1 VERLRDARPIVVRD
15 ASRCDEPWAEEKR
28 RVIGPEGG
36 VMVMPLSSGGELLGV
51 VGSSMVSTPRDWT
64 EDELT
69 FLRIVAETIAHV
81 LERERLDVALRASE
95 ARFRLLSETAADMVI
110 LLDLDGRVTYV
121 SPSSRRLLGFTPEQ
135 LIGSFA
141 RAFIHPADRRD
152 AYRNAATVLEQGWM
166 MSDMRLRRADG
177 SYVWVTNS
185 ASVVKDPA
193 TGEPVEFRASI
204 RDVSDRKR
212 LEDELEQQALHDPLT
227 GLGNRVLLKN
237 RIEHVLARAG
247 SPRVSLLCLDLDG
260 FKDVNDT
267 HGHAGGDVV
276 LRHVADRLRTICRPT
291 DTLARTGG
299 DEFVI
304 LCPDADEQAALGI
317 ADRIVFVMGAPIET
331 STFTV
336 KLGASVG
343 VVSGAGRGMNADW
356 LLLEADHAM
365 YAAKRAGKGRV
376 ALARVPVA

>member
-1 VERLRDARPIVVRD
+1 
-15 ASRCDEPWAEEKR
+15 
-28 RVIGPEGG
+28 
-36 VMVMPLSSGGELLGV
+36 
-51 VGSSMVSTPRDWT
+51 
-64 EDELT
+64 
-69 FLRIVAETIAHV
+69 
-81 LERERLDVALRASE
+81 
-95 ARFRLLSETAADMVI
+95 
-110 LLDLDGRVTYV
+110 
-121 SPSSRRLLGFTPEQ
+121 
-135 LIGSFA
+135 
-141 RAFIHPADRRD
+141 
-152 AYRNAATVLEQGWM
+152 
-166 MSDMRLRRADG
+166 
-177 SYVWVTNS
+177 VTNS
-185 ASVVKDPA
+185 TSVVKDPA

-237 RIEHVLARAG
+237 RIERALSRAG
-247 SPRVSLLCLDLDG
+247 SPRVSLLSLDLDG
-260 FKDVNDT
+260 FKEVNDT
-267 HGHAGGDVV
+267 HGHAGGDEV
-276 LRHVADRLRTICRPT
+276 LRQVADRLRTICRPT

-331 STFTV
+331 SEFTV

-343 VVSGAGRGMNADW
+343 VVSGMGRGVNADW

-376 ALARVPVA
+376 ALAPVAVS